1 MNFKNLF
8 SLGALALLVCA
19 CSEEPANMECD
30 VESIWV
36 HVDQPTSLFA
46 PERVAD
52 TLKAEVSTSPE
63 GQYITWLVKNTAV
76 SGSYPVFLT
85 TTPGATV
92 YIYGGDGSKRLF
104 NNGEVVEFADE
115 KKTIIEVISEDKAW
129 SKQYELSMVNQ
140 PMSSPE
146 FSFDF
151 NDEFEYYQ
159 YSKTKMGVGYFK
171 FKPQDPRAI
180 SSLFY
185 NPDDP
190 YWKNGNPGF
199 AMSRGTN
206 ATPEQYPTTV
216 GFGAGPDGSNCLLMQ
231 TLSTGGL
238 GAMAR
243 IYIAAGSLFNGEF
256 DPAKAMK
263 SRSSARLATQFGT
276 PIDRKPLSMTVDM
289 KYIPGPNYWDED
301 KHVLPGI
308 VDEPDAYVVFFR
320 NDVPGGMLDGTNVLT
335 DPSIIG
341 KARIKHRYNADGTN
355 QETGSPIHGITGEWK
370 TFTLELEYTK
380 EPDPVVLKNMGYSMI
395 IGFSSGWQGA
405 DFRGALDSKFYIDN
419 IVIEMQ
425 KDERDGVVNNN

>member
-1 MNFKNLF
+1 M
-8 SLGALALLVCA
+8 VCA

-36 HVDQPTSLFA
+36 HVDQPTSLFT
-46 PERVAD
+46 PERVGD

-63 GQYITWLVKNTAV
+63 GRYITWLLKNGAEP
-76 SGSYPVFLT
+76 GSYPVYLT

-92 YIYGGDGSKRLF
+92 YIYSEVGVKRPF
-104 NNGEVVEFADE
+104 NNGEVVHFAGE
-115 KKTIIEVISEDKAW
+115 KKTVIEVVSEDRAW
-129 SKQYELSMVNQ
+129 SKQYELCMVNQ

-256 DPAKAMK
+256 DPAKALK
-263 SRSSARLATQFGT
+263 SRSAARLATQFGT

-308 VDEPDAYVVFFR
+308 VDEPDAYIVFFR

-341 KARIKHRYNADGTN
+341 KARIKHRYNPDGTN
-355 QETGSPIHGITGEWK
+355 QETGSPIHGITAEWK

-380 EPDPVVLKNMGYSMI
+380 EPDPEVLKNMGYSMI

-405 DFRGALDSKFYIDN
+405 DFRGALDSKFYVDN

>member
-1 MNFKNLF
+1 MNFKKLF
-8 SLGALALLVCA
+8 SFGALALLLSA

-30 VESIWV
+30 VEGIWI
-36 HVDQPTSLFA
+36 HVDDPLSLFTL
-46 PERVAD
+46 EHVED
-52 TLKAEVSTSPE
+52 TLKAEILTSPE
-63 GQYITWLVKNTAV
+63 GRYLTWIVKNTAQP
-76 SGSYPVFLT
+76 GSYPVYLT
-85 TTPGATV
+85 TTAGATV
-92 YIYGGDGSKRLF
+92 YIYGEDGVKRPF
-104 NNGEVVEFADE
+104 NNGEVVDFANE
-115 KKTIIEVISEDKAW
+115 KKTLVEVISEDRAW

-146 FSFDF
+146 FAFDF
-151 NDEFEYYQ
+151 NEDFEYYQ
-159 YSKTKMGVGYFK
+159 YSRTKAGVGYFK
-171 FKPQDPRAI
+171 FKPQDSRAI

-199 AMSRGTN
+199 AISRGTN
-206 ATPEQYPTTV
+206 STPDMYPTTV
-216 GFGAGPDGSNCLLMQ
+216 GFNAGPDGSSCLLLQ
-231 TLSTGGL
+231 TVSTGPFGRR
-238 GAMAR
+238 AK
-243 IYIAAGSLFNGEF
+243 IYIAAGSLFNGNF

-263 SRSSARLATQFGT
+263 SRDDARLATQFGT
-276 PIDRKPLSMTVDM
+276 PIDRKPLSMTLDM
-289 KYIPGPNYWDED
+289 KYVPGLSYCDQDENA
-301 KHVLPGI
+301 LPGI

-335 DPSIIG
+335 HPNIIG

-355 QETGSPIHGITGEWK
+355 QETGSPIHGITAEWK

-380 EPDPVVLKNMGYSMI
+380 EPDPEVLKNMGYSMI

-425 KDERDGVVNNN
+425 KDERDGVINNN